1 MFLLRFLR
9 MLSVALNRLEIVV
22 FIMDNLVVVVGSVC
36 VRAYVFNRI
45 GAERD
50 IKGESGGVAEN
61 PPN

>member
-1 MFLLRFLR
+1 